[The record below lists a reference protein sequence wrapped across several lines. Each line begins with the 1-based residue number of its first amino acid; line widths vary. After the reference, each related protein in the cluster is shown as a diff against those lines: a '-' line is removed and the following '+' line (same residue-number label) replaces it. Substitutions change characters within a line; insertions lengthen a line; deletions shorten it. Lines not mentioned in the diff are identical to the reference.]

1 MKTKNPTDSELAILQ
16 ILWDK
21 GPNTVRFVNEYLNTA
36 DKKVGYTTTL
46 KIMQIM
52 MEKQLLSRKPA
63 GRQHIYEAAVKK
75 ESIQK
80 NLLEKFVEK
89 TFKGSAS
96 QLVMQLLGN
105 KNASKEELEEIKSL
119 IENLEKDA

>member
-1 MKTKNPTDSELAILQ
+1 MKTKNPTESELAILQ
-16 ILWDK
+16 ILWEK
-21 GPNTVRFVNEYLNTA
+21 GPSTVRFINDCLNTSE
-36 DKKVGYTTTL
+36 KKVGYTTTL

-52 MEKQLLSRKPA
+52 MEKQLLSRNAA
-63 GRQHIYEAAVKK
+63 GRQHIYEAAVQK

-80 NLLEKFVEK
+80 NLVEKFVEK

-105 KNASKEELEEIKSL
+105 KNTSKEELEEIKSL
-119 IENLEKDA
+119 INKLEDNA